1 MRAAKLWDT
10 CRSGDISDELVK
22 YEKLDES
29 ITECMLSS
37 ERNLAPPDR
46 VSKLALQIKILSTIK
61 YYKLP
66 LCRS

>member
-61 YYKLP
+61 YYKLL